1 MNYRKQMEEELLREE
16 NAWLDKLSPFMKIVD
31 SHIGFILLSWFVIP
45 IAFGLGLL
53 IGLIW

>member
-16 NAWLDKLSPFMKIVD
+16 NAWLEKLSPFMKIVD